1 MNFNNNFNNQQNTYP
16 HFDNV
21 NTSNNQNANNG
32 NLSSLLEKVLP
43 LLLSGKSI
51 TDILPNLTSNSLF
64 SNPIFSQILSS
75 KNDQNDIKIE
85 SDKIDISS
93 LTKC

>member
-1 MNFNNNFNNQQNTYP
+1 MNVNNQQNTYP

-21 NTSNNQNANNG
+21 NTSNNQNTNNG
-32 NLSSLLEKVLP
+32 NLSSLLEKILP

-51 TDILPNLTSNSLF
+51 TDILPNLTNNNLF

-75 KNDQNDIKIE
+75 KNNESNIKIE
-85 SDKIDISS
+85 SDEIDVSS